1 MRALAF
7 LSCLAASGALLGSC
21 AVVLTAGKT
30 QETREQLIHQLTVQH
45 VFDTER
51 TVTHV
56 SHVCSL
62 RIAGQWLPVIDLQET
77 VKGAVTPRGAN
88 AILILDP
95 ALRLSLRLPYTTE
108 RPLFCADNRLY
119 VWGDLQIDGVA
130 GDGNELTFSDGS
142 HVGLRHVEA
151 NDLPAPPGKQPNLH

>member
-1 MRALAF
+1 MRALAL
-7 LSCLAASGALLGSC
+7 LSWLAASGVLLGSC
-21 AVVLTAGKT
+21 AAVLTAG
-30 QETREQLIHQLTVQH
+30 QAQATREQLIHQLTAQH
-45 VFDTER
+45 IFDADR

-62 RIAGQWLPVIDLQET
+62 RIAGQWLPVIDLQEA

-119 VWGDLQIDGVA
+119 LWGDLQIDGMA
-130 GDGNELTFSDGS
+130 GEGNEITFSDGN
-142 HVGLRHVEA
+142 HVGLRHVEP
-151 NDLPAPPGKQPNLH
+151 NDVPAPSGKQPRLQ